1 MRSLT
6 VVTAVGAGL
15 VAGVFF
21 AFSTFVMRAF
31 EDLPPR
37 DGLRAMQSVN
47 RAAPSPLFM
56 AALLGTAAACIGL
69 GIWSLVDVD
78 EPGAWYRVAGCA
90 VYLVGI
96 AVTIAYHI
104 PRNDALAVVDA
115 DGGRGGR
122 PLDRLRRRVDVV
134 EPRPHAHEH
143 GRRGPA
149 RHRVAGRVRA
159 TARLHGRDALGVS
172 AGDGC
177 CAAPPPARAVVGQGR
192 RGRGPRR
199 SPPGSG

>member
-69 GIWSLVDVD
+69 GIWSLLDAD

-115 DGGRGGR
+115 EGAEAVGRWTAYAGAWTSWNHVRTLTSTAAAALLVIGS
-122 PLDRLRRRVDVV
+122 
-134 EPRPHAHEH
+134 
-143 GRRGPA
+143 RG
-149 RHRVAGRVRA
+149 V
-159 TARLHGRDALGVS
+159 
-172 AGDGC
+172 
-177 CAAPPPARAVVGQGR
+177 
-192 RGRGPRR
+192 
-199 SPPGSG
+199 